1 MGHIPEDEN
10 FDEFMN
16 ASAEDWSKPEEAP
29 KVPEISE
36 ESTDRWGSSTADKEV
51 VDSGD
56 RWGSEPLEPTKIKPK
71 PEKEKVK
78 EKVVDNFKEK
88 KSGAKWWII
97 AIIALVVFCI
107 CICAAI
113 FGLSYFG
120 ITNFDWSFL
129 ESLSY

>member
-56 RWGSEPLEPTKIKPK
+56 RWGSEP
-71 PEKEKVK
+71 
-78 EKVVDNFKEK
+78 K
-88 KSGAKWWII
+88 KLLTVEIAGAQNRWNPLK
-97 AIIALVVFCI
+97 L
-107 CICAAI
+107 
-113 FGLSYFG
+113 
-120 ITNFDWSFL
+120 NRNPRKKK
-129 ESLSY
+129 